1 LLAEVAIKRGEL
13 DAATT
18 AARANVEA
26 LALLDRFL
34 SSSSTPEANNSP
46 GTETFGS
53 KRLTP
58 EAM

>member
-1 LLAEVAIKRGEL
+1 LLAEVAIERGEL

-34 SSSSTPEANNSP
+34 SSSSTPEANNTSWN
-46 GTETFGS
+46 GD
-53 KRLTP
+53 LWV
-58 EAM
+58 EATDA